1 MTLPNRSWW
10 HELSTWEPQTALA
23 FYGRTLGWQFE
34 SAPMPDGASYWI
46 ARKDG
51 RPVGGIFELTAPDY
65 EGIPSHWMTYM
76 TVPDINQAESDT
88 AKAGGEVMR
97 PATHVPG
104 VGNLDERTGHLRA
117 RFRQKRPLDAGPVGH
132 RQPSR

>member
-1 MTLPNRSWW
+1 MTKPSKTWW
-10 HELSTWEPQTALA
+10 HELSTWEPEVALA

-34 SAPMPDGASYWI
+34 PAPLPDGAAYWI

-76 TVPDINQAESDT
+76 SVTDIDQAESDT
-88 AKAGGEVMR
+88 AIAGGEVMR
-97 PATHVPG
+97 PATNVPG
-104 VGNLDERTGHLRA
+104 VGKLSVVTDSTGAMIGLIEPDPIYA
-117 RFRQKRPLDAGPVGH
+117 AEPSPVH
-132 RQPSR
+132 